1 MQVLSRGFY
10 RIQISDVSSNDLIC
24 IFRRKRYK
32 NGQSCK
38 ATWNCGYV
46 RETITD
52 FVPNNMTALSVKG
65 KVASIVRGDHL
76 TFEGS
81 GGGYGWFQ
89 KISCRLISSKEKS
102 CVECLPHSGFV
113 CQGKNAINRGL
124 GKKILTQT
132 KSPIPPPLPP
142 SKVKWSV
149 RKIITNYKV
158 TNVPALHHLEISGVK
173 LKSLPVYHRYPN
185 ITI

>member
-1 MQVLSRGFY
+1 MP
-10 RIQISDVSSNDLIC
+10 
-24 IFRRKRYK
+24 
-32 NGQSCK
+32 
-38 ATWNCGYV
+38 ATQWLC
-46 RETITD
+46 
-52 FVPNNMTALSVKG
+52 MSG
-65 KVASIVRGDHL
+65 KKCYQQRFG
-76 TFEGS
+76 E
-81 GGGYGWFQ
+81 
-89 KISCRLISSKEKS
+89 
-102 CVECLPHSGFV
+102 
-113 CQGKNAINRGL
+113 
-124 GKKILTQT
+124 KILTQT